1 MNARRL
7 ILVTA
12 TAVLIMSFLTSYLG
26 REETTAAAAHEKIAV
41 AGTDPIPTA
50 PDASPG
56 EVRWASWHTSE
67 PSVASEPAAPVFR
80 DIQARERRY
89 EDLPVAVRERLMRDY
104 VGLDVALPRGDQ

>member
-26 REETTAAAAHEKIAV
+26 REETTAAREKTPV

-50 PDASPG
+50 PDAAPG

-67 PSVASEPAAPVFR
+67 PSVTSEPAAPVFR
-80 DIQARERRY
+80 DIQASERRY
-89 EDLPVAVRERLMRDY
+89 EDLPIAVRERLARDY
-104 VGLDVALPRGDQ
+104 IGLDVALPRGDQ